1 MEAFFGRLVPLDNKV
16 LSKVMKNSAPS
27 IEQIFIKGKSD
38 KLIGD
43 KLNLKLFVAGK
54 IISNKISLLSKKN
67 KLLQI
72 FNICSI
78 SNNTINYKGMLLSDL
93 VRKYFIDLNQESF
106 KSNFALIHQRFSTN
120 TFPSWDLAQ
129 PFKMICH
136 NGEIN
141 TVRGNVNWMNARKLA
156 MKSKRLGND
165 IKKIWPLIE
174 YGQSDSA
181 CFDNA
186 LELLV
191 MGGYSVAQAM
201 MLLIPEAWQNS
212 KLMSKEKKAF
222 YQYYSLFFRA
232 LGRTC
237 CCSFYRWK
245 TNWSYFR

>member
-1 MEAFFGRLVPLDNKV
+1 
-16 LSKVMKNSAPS
+16 
-27 IEQIFIKGKSD
+27 
-38 KLIGD
+38 
-43 KLNLKLFVAGK
+43 
-54 IISNKISLLSKKN
+54 
-67 KLLQI
+67 
-72 FNICSI
+72 
-78 SNNTINYKGMLLSDL
+78 MLLSDL

-222 YQYYSLFFRA
+222 YQYYSLFSEPWDGPAAVAFTDGKQIGATLDRKGLRPA
-232 LGRTC
+232 R
-237 CCSFYRWK
+237 
-245 TNWSYFR
+245 

>member
-1 MEAFFGRLVPLDNKV
+1 M
-16 LSKVMKNSAPS
+16 
-27 IEQIFIKGKSD
+27 
-38 KLIGD
+38 
-43 KLNLKLFVAGK
+43 
-54 IISNKISLLSKKN
+54 
-67 KLLQI
+67 

-78 SNNTINYKGMLLSDL
+78 SNSTINYKGMLLSDL

-191 MGGYSVAQAM
+191 MGGYSLAQAM
-201 MLLIPEAWQNS
+201 MLLIP
-212 KLMSKEKKAF
+212 
-222 YQYYSLFFRA
+222 
-232 LGRTC
+232 
-237 CCSFYRWK
+237 
-245 TNWSYFR
+245 